1 MVNPAKKSQVNEG
14 VMTRNRDDPLATRAA
29 PQFVHQSYGMLWF
42 LSLALGLVAGVT
54 LLLFAGASVW
64 TGLTA
69 VALACAGAGVSWLFQ
84 RQLKSVEVHH
94 QGCAHA
100 AEQRHHQFSQTVVKG
115 LDELCVNAL
124 PIWSRHLETARNQT
138 EEALNTLTRRF
149 AALVERLE
157 ATLTASRQASGQGGD
172 NEGAGAVFNRSEQ
185 SLTQVVGVL
194 RATQQGRIAI
204 LDEIRTL
211 THYTE
216 ELKGMATEVA
226 AIAGQTNLLA
236 LNAAIEAARAGEAGR
251 GFAVVADEV
260 RKLSTLS
267 SNTGKNM
274 TDKVNVI
281 NDAITKA
288 FRVAEQSAAN
298 DGETLG
304 QSEESI
310 RLVMRDFT
318 AMVDGL
324 SRSAGIMQEE
334 GVGIRQEIEDML
346 VALQFQDRT
355 SQMLAQVQG
364 NLTELEKTVRVQQAA
379 CVGGER
385 VDSLDVRAWLST
397 METSYAMLEQRI
409 NHSGQSAEAKTQPEI
424 TFF

>member
-1 MVNPAKKSQVNEG
+1 MSNKQ
-14 VMTRNRDDPLATRAA
+14 DDPFATPRFMRQSHGM
-29 PQFVHQSYGMLWF
+29 PQF
-42 LSLALGLVAGVT
+42 LSLALGLVAGVV
-54 LLLFAGASVW
+54 LLLFSGASVW
-64 TGLTA
+64 TGFTA
-69 VALACAGAGVSWLFQ
+69 AALSLAGAGVGWLFQ
-84 RQLKSVEVHH
+84 RRLKAIEAQH
-94 QGCAHA
+94 QSLTLTI
-100 AEQRHHQFSQTVVKG
+100 EQQHREFSQSVVKG
-115 LDELCVNAL
+115 LDELCVIAL
-124 PIWSRHLETARNQT
+124 PIWNRHLETARSQT
-138 EEALNTLTRRF
+138 EEALNALTRRF

-157 ATLTASRQASGQGGD
+157 TTLAASRQASGQGGGH
-172 NEGAGAVFNRSEQ
+172 EGAGAVFNRSEQ
-185 SLTQVVGVL
+185 SLTRVVGVL
-194 RATQQGRIAI
+194 RTTQQGRIAI

-267 SNTGKNM
+267 SNTGQNM
-274 TDKVNVI
+274 TEKVNVI

-298 DGETLG
+298 DGEILG

-379 CVGGER
+379 SEKGQPVPPI
-385 VDSLDVRAWLST
+385 DVRAWLDK
-397 METSYAMLEQRI
+397 MEKSYAMLEQRA
-409 NHSGQSAEAKTQPEI
+409 NHAGQRTQANSQPEI

>member
-1 MVNPAKKSQVNEG
+1 
-14 VMTRNRDDPLATRAA
+14 
-29 PQFVHQSYGMLWF
+29 
-42 LSLALGLVAGVT
+42 
-54 LLLFAGASVW
+54 
-64 TGLTA
+64 
-69 VALACAGAGVSWLFQ
+69 
-84 RQLKSVEVHH
+84 
-94 QGCAHA
+94 
-100 AEQRHHQFSQTVVKG
+100 VVKG
-115 LDELCVNAL
+115 LDELCVTAL
-124 PIWSRHLETARNQT
+124 PIWNRHLETARNQT
-138 EEALNTLTRRF
+138 EEALNALTLRF

-157 ATLTASRQASGQGGD
+157 TTLATSRQASGQGGGH
-172 NEGAGAVFNRSEQ
+172 EGAGAVFNRSEQ
-185 SLTQVVGVL
+185 SLTKVVGVL
-194 RATQQGRIAI
+194 RTTQQGRMAI

-267 SNTGKNM
+267 SNTGQNM
-274 TDKVNVI
+274 TEKVTVI
-281 NDAITKA
+281 NDAIAKA

-298 DGETLG
+298 DGEVLG

-318 AMVDGL
+318 GMVDGL
-324 SRSAGIMQEE
+324 SRATGIMQEE

-364 NLTELEKTVRVQQAA
+364 NLTDLEKTVRVQQAA
-379 CVGGER
+379 SENGQR
-385 VDSLDVRAWLST
+385 VAPIDVRAWLDK
-397 METSYAMLEQRI
+397 MEKSYAMLEQRV
-409 NHSGQSAEAKTQPEI
+409 NHSGQRTQANTQPEI

>member
-1 MVNPAKKSQVNEG
+1 MVLILGAFSV
-14 VMTRNRDDPLATRAA
+14 LATMVAA
-29 PQFVHQSYGMLWF
+29 A
-42 LSLALGLVAGVT
+42 LSA
-54 LLLFAGASVW
+54 
-64 TGLTA
+64 
-69 VALACAGAGVSWLFQ
+69 AGAGAGWLIQ
-84 RQLKSVEVHH
+84 RRLKAIEAQH
-94 QGCAHA
+94 QNLALTT
-100 AEQRHHQFSQTVVKG
+100 EQQHREFSQSVVKG
-115 LDELCVNAL
+115 LDELCVIAL
-124 PIWSRHLETARNQT
+124 PIWNRHLETARNQT
-138 EEALNTLTRRF
+138 EEALNALTLRF

-157 ATLTASRQASGQGGD
+157 ATLAASRQASGQGGGH
-172 NEGAGAVFNRSEQ
+172 EGAGAVFRRSEQ

-194 RATQQGRIAI
+194 RTTQQGRIAI

-281 NDAITKA
+281 NDAITQA
-288 FRVAEQSAAN
+288 FRIAEQSAAN
-298 DGETLG
+298 DGEILG

-318 AMVDGL
+318 GMVDGL

-364 NLTELEKTVRVQQAA
+364 NLTELEKAVRVQQASSA
-379 CVGGER
+379 GGER
-385 VDSLDVRAWLST
+385 VAPIDVRAWLST
-397 METSYAMLEQRI
+397 MEKSYAMLEQRI
-409 NHSGQSAEAKTQPEI
+409 NHSGQRAQANTPPEI

>member
-1 MVNPAKKSQVNEG
+1 MSTIQSDISGKPLSVGIDAPLS
-14 VMTRNRDDPLATRAA
+14 RPIFFIFPLA
-29 PQFVHQSYGMLWF
+29 
-42 LSLALGLVAGVT
+42 LALIAGAM
-54 LLLFAGASVW
+54 LLLSGGVSPSTGAMVVALLAGGVGVGYLLKRRVRDIEAHY
-64 TGLTA
+64 GRQALTA
-69 VALACAGAGVSWLFQ
+69 EQQQ
-84 RQLKSVEVHH
+84 RE
-94 QGCAHA
+94 
-100 AEQRHHQFSQTVVKG
+100 FSQSVVKG
-115 LDELCVNAL
+115 LDELCVIAL
-124 PIWSRHLETARNQT
+124 PIWNRHLETARSQT
-138 EEALNTLTRRF
+138 EEALNALTQRF

-157 ATLTASRQASGQGGD
+157 TTLAASRQSSGQGSGH
-172 NEGAGAVFNRSEQ
+172 EGVGAVFSRSEQ

-194 RATQQGRIAI
+194 RTTQQGRIAI

-267 SNTGKNM
+267 SNTGQHM
-274 TDKVNVI
+274 TEKVNVI

-298 DGETLG
+298 DGEVLG
-304 QSEESI
+304 QSEASI

-318 AMVDGL
+318 GMVDGL

-379 CVGGER
+379 GASGER
-385 VDSLDVRAWLST
+385 VAPIDVRAWLDK
-397 METSYAMLEQRI
+397 MERSYAMLEQRI
-409 NHSGQSAEAKTQPEI
+409 NHTGQRTQTSSQPEI